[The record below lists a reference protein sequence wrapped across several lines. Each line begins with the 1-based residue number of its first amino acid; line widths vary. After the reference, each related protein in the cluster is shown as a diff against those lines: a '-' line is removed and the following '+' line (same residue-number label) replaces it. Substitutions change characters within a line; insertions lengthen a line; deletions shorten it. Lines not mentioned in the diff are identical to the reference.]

1 MARAARAAVDVMER
15 TGAVEAPV
23 HHPRRT
29 FEHGTQLVVG
39 HSAEHAPG
47 RHARFPERLRLPH
60 VPDACD
66 DALVEHGVSN
76 LTRLR
81 LRAKARE
88 HRVELRGLSE
98 DVRAEVRRAPTVA
111 RELEHRPVPEHR
123 LVLGAAQHEPRQA
136 APLDSAALHTPASVH
151 SQVAAKHEPAVE
163 VEQEVLADRLDRFER
178 PAVQAL
184 CEPFRRGPRMRR
196 LDLDLLSRQNLQPPC
211 RTVQRIAFGHSRSV
225 VGHDPARSMSA
236 GLNIAALAQ
245 RTGIPP
251 DTLRKW
257 EQRYRILQP
266 DRTAGGQRR
275 YSERDVARVE
285 WLRERLDEGYRIGEA
300 ARLLGAVGVDP
311 GRKASDHLRGILDAV
326 ESGKPAEIGIRLD
339 QAFALLGVD
348 ATLADVL
355 QPLLRTVGERW
366 ESGTLS
372 VAEEHLVS
380 EAVRSRLGHLL
391 GDAGGGVRGVAVLA
405 CAPGERHELGLMMAA
420 IALRRD
426 GWKVVYL
433 GADTPLADA
442 LALATRL
449 DSRIIGISLACAERA
464 DAVEQVLAG
473 YGLPEGI
480 ALVVGGGGASTAVA
494 ERLGGVYAGPG
505 LDHAVEAVRA
515 LAA

>member
-1 MARAARAAVDVMER
+1 MA
-15 TGAVEAPV
+15 
-23 HHPRRT
+23 
-29 FEHGTQLVVG
+29 
-39 HSAEHAPG
+39 AEHKP
-47 RHARFPERLRLPH
+47 
-60 VPDACD
+60 
-66 DALVEHGVSN
+66 AL
-76 LTRLR
+76 
-81 LRAKARE
+81 
-88 HRVELRGLSE
+88 
-98 DVRAEVRRAPTVA
+98 
-111 RELEHRPVPEHR
+111 
-123 LVLGAAQHEPRQA
+123 
-136 APLDSAALHTPASVH
+136 
-151 SQVAAKHEPAVE
+151 E
-163 VEQEVLADRLDRFER
+163 VEQEVLADGLDRLER
-178 PAVQAL
+178 QAV
-184 CEPFRRGPRMRR
+184 EPLRKPLGRGAGVRR

-211 RTVQRIAFGHSRSV
+211 RAVQGIAFGHSWSV

-275 YSERDVARVE
+275 YTERDVARVE

-300 ARLLGAVGVDP
+300 ARLLGTVGVDP
-311 GRKASDHLRGILDAV
+311 GRKAGDHLRGILDAV
-326 ESGKPAEIGIRLD
+326 ECGEPAEIGIRLD

-348 ATLADVL
+348 STLADVL
-355 QPLLRTVGERW
+355 QPLLCTVGERW
-366 ESGTLS
+366 ERGTLS

-380 EAVRSRLGHLL
+380 EAVRSRLGHLI

-449 DSRIIGISLACAERA
+449 ESRVLGISLANAERA
-464 DAVEQVLAG
+464 DAVEEVLAG
-473 YGLPEGI
+473 DGLPEGI
-480 ALVVGGGGASTAVA
+480 VLVVGGGGASKRVA
-494 ERLGGVYAGPG
+494 ERLGGVYAGPE
-505 LDHAVEAVRA
+505 LDRAVEAVRA